1 VIKNKIA
8 QLVLKNWKELAV
20 ILCLAIV
27 SIKTRMDFNALNKAY
42 ETSREEMTL
51 QIESLRDIHAQELRQ
66 REEALDSYRDAIEE
80 IERNYLKSQEEVERE
95 RNRRTTE
102 YTRQFSQDQEGLA
115 NEIID
120 AYGFELVE

>member
-1 VIKNKIA
+1 MIKNKIA

>member
-1 VIKNKIA
+1 MIKNKIA

-27 SIKTRMDFNALNKAY
+27 SIKTRMDFNALNRAY

-51 QIESLRDIHAQELRQ
+51 QIESLRDILAQELRQ

>member
-1 VIKNKIA
+1 MINKKIA
-8 QLVLKNWKELAV
+8 QLLLKNWKELAV

-42 ETSREEMTL
+42 ETSRQEMTL
-51 QIESLRDIHAQELRQ
+51 QIESLRDIHAQELQQ
-66 REEALDSYRDAIEE
+66 REEALDSYRDTLEE
-80 IERNYLKSQEEVERE
+80 IQRNYLESQEELERE